1 MLPKVSEDCSQCWWL
16 CEVYGWV
23 SLCTAFLGRDDIS
36 VGWSQVYSTVQY
48 GAVQWHLCS
57 TPGTPG
63 TMGSTVGTSTSWA
76 LHLGGDG
83 EVLGRSVTVRG

>member
-23 SLCTAFLGRDDIS
+23 SVCTAFLGRDDIS

-48 GAVQWHLCS
+48 
-57 TPGTPG
+57 
-63 TMGSTVGTSTSWA
+63 STVQYSGTYAVHLVHLGQWAAQWAPGTSWA

-83 EVLGRSVTVRG
+83 EVLGQGVNT